1 MCFGLE
7 MVTFFPNFGLE
18 MDEKSG
24 VLVWK
29 WSRFSRILVC
39 KWMKNR
45 AFWFGKGCAFPN
57 FGLEMDKKPGAF
69 GLEMVTLFPIFGL
82 EMDEKSGVFGLEMV
96 VNMYLCI

>member
-1 MCFGLE
+1 

-24 VLVWK
+24 T
-29 WSRFSRILVC
+29 
-39 KWMKNR
+39 
-45 AFWFGKGCAFPN
+45 
-57 FGLEMDKKPGAF
+57 F
-69 GLEMVTLFPIFGL
+69 GLEMVTFFAIFGL